1 MFGGTFSKFNCDLTE
16 LLKRNRYLDFLN
28 YILLPYCNKGQNFTN
43 KTGIILRTNAHLL
56 SNTDGCLF
64 VCALPTCRTLR
75 GTSQRTYSTQS
86 NTECDTKAANYNVTQ
101 LRHFTQPYKMG
112 GKEKE
117 RKKSKVDEKR
127 TKLLSV

>member
-75 GTSQRTYSTQS
+75 EQASVHTRPSLTRSATRKRQITTSRNSGIS
-86 NTECDTKAANYNVTQ
+86 RSLIRWEK
-101 LRHFTQPYKMG
+101 RKR
-112 GKEKE
+112 KE
-117 RKKSKVDEKR
+117 RKVR
-127 TKLLSV
+127 WTKKEQSY

>member
-86 NTECDTKAANYNVTQ
+86 NTECDTKAVNYTSRNPGMSRS
-101 LRHFTQPYKMG
+101 LKKMG
-112 GKEKE
+112 EKEKE
-117 RKKSKVDEKR
+117 IKKSKMDEKR

>member
-56 SNTDGCLF
+56 SNTDGACLY
-64 VCALPTCRTLR
+64 ALCLR
-75 GTSQRTYSTQS
+75 VEHYEEQASVHTRPSLTRSATRKRQITTSRNSS
-86 NTECDTKAANYNVTQ
+86 ISRSLIRWEK
-101 LRHFTQPYKMG
+101 RKR
-112 GKEKE
+112 KE
-117 RKKSKVDEKR
+117 RKVR
-127 TKLLSV
+127 WTKKEQSY

>member
-101 LRHFTQPYKMG
+101 LRHFTKR
-112 GKEKE
+112 KRKE
-117 RKKSKVDEKR
+117 RKVR
-127 TKLLSV
+127 WTKKEQSY